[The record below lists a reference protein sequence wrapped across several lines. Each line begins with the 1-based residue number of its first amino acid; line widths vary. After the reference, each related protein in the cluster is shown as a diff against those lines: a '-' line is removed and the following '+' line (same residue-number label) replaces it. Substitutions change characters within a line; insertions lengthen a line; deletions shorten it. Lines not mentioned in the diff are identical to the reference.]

1 MNKLLLEETLFLN
14 EGIFKKKKDPNKNY
28 VTDSDL
34 RSLAK
39 CGTDL
44 FANALARTNKELNK
58 SMSLIIFKE
67 DKNKVNKRVVTYAI
81 GMVDNI
87 STEMK
92 AIIREEARKYKSS
105 NKLFGGFK
113 IESFG
118 KGVAILVKLKG
129 EYYYWKE

>member
-1 MNKLLLEETLFLN
+1 MKVSL
-14 EGIFKKKKDPNKNY
+14 KRKKDPNKNY

-34 RSLAK
+34 RTLVK
-39 CGTDL
+39 CGTEL
-44 FANALARTNKELNK
+44 FANALSRTNKELNK
-58 SMSLIIFKE
+58 SMSLVVFKA
-67 DKNKVNKRVVTYAI
+67 DKNKVNKRVSTYAV

-87 STEMK
+87 TTEMK
-92 AIIREEARKYKSS
+92 AIIRDEAKKYKSS

-113 IESFG
+113 IENFG